1 MADDKSGILDS
12 VKETFSK
19 FGAEVWGSF
28 SANFSMDNVIDAI
41 QEVDVAA
48 TSLAKEFGQGRENV
62 MAMKVAMADAVSESA
77 LLGKGMTEISALQ
90 GKIAEGIGRNTI
102 LSSESYPKLFAL
114 EKVVGQNAETIVKQF
129 KDAGVSIYNVNK
141 EMQGVIDS
149 ARAVG
154 VNAQEVSSKVLSNM
168 DKLNM
173 YNFNQGVEG
182 LAKMAAHATAMN
194 IDMGSTFRFAEKVY
208 NPEGAI
214 NTAAA
219 LQRLGVTQS
228 QLLDPLRLMDLSA
241 NDPEELQKQMADLGK
256 SFVELDEKGRFQI
269 MPGEKR
275 RMREIAEQL
284 GMTAG
289 EFSKMALASAEME
302 NKLKTIQ
309 FPDFATEEQK
319 QFIANMAEMKDG
331 KYVIQTETG
340 PTDVT
345 EVLKGLPDQKAFEKF
360 IEASKPKDIQEIA
373 EEQLTYTEQIRN
385 SLAAM
390 EKRLP
395 MAIAA
400 SKTGTDAIELGV
412 GAYKA
417 VGAATTGLKQSEIRT
432 NFDENSQNILKTLND
447 AVNGKAGVSDVLGV
461 LGKAASSTKDLLEKG
476 FQKGLENAQESM
488 NKVAT
493 ENNQLATLLS
503 SVYNK
508 ISPTTENKATNE
520 VMVNQ
525 MTTQDNKTLNIPTAT
540 QNTTPMTDMPN
551 TSTQNSNI
559 SMNITLTAP
568 PNIDTAQL
576 DKVLKDP
583 AFQQKLVEAV
593 NAAMTNQNQT
603 PQFGN
608 KK

>member
-1 MADDKSGILDS
+1 
-12 VKETFSK
+12 
-19 FGAEVWGSF
+19 
-28 SANFSMDNVIDAI
+28 
-41 QEVDVAA
+41 
-48 TSLAKEFGQGRENV
+48 
-62 MAMKVAMADAVSESA
+62 
-77 LLGKGMTEISALQ
+77 
-90 GKIAEGIGRNTI
+90 
-102 LSSESYPKLFAL
+102 
-114 EKVVGQNAETIVKQF
+114 
-129 KDAGVSIYNVNK
+129 
-141 EMQGVIDS
+141 
-149 ARAVG
+149 
-154 VNAQEVSSKVLSNM
+154 
-168 DKLNM
+168 
-173 YNFNQGVEG
+173 
-182 LAKMAAHATAMN
+182 
-194 IDMGSTFRFAEKVY
+194 
-208 NPEGAI
+208 
-214 NTAAA
+214 
-219 LQRLGVTQS
+219 
-228 QLLDPLRLMDLSA
+228 MDLSA

-319 QFIANMAEMKDG
+319 QFIANMAEMGESG
-331 KYVIQTETG
+331 KYEIEYKGKT
-340 PTDVT
+340 T
-345 EVLKGLPDQKAFEKF
+345 EVSDVLKDFKGDQKAFEEF
-360 IEASKPKDIQEIA
+360 IKASKPKDIEEIA
-373 EEQLTYTEQIRN
+373 KEQLTYTEQIAN

-461 LGKAASSTKDLLEKG
+461 LGKAANNTKDLLEKG

-520 VMVNQ
+520 AMVNQ

>member
-1 MADDKSGILDS
+1 MGEENSGMLDGI
-12 VKETFSK
+12 KQTFAK
-19 FGAEVWGSF
+19 FGAEIWGSF
-28 SANFSMDNVIDAI
+28 SANFDMGNVIDAI
-41 QEVDVAA
+41 EEVDIAA
-48 TSLAKEFGQGRENV
+48 TTLAKEFGQGRENV
-62 MAMKVAMADAVSESA
+62 MTMKVAMADAVKESA
-77 LLGKGMTEISALQ
+77 LFGKDIKEISELQ
-90 GKIAEGIGRNTI
+90 KGIAESIGRNII
-102 LSSESYPKLFAL
+102 LSTESYPKLFAL
-114 EKVVGQNAETIVKQF
+114 ESVVGQNAQTIVKQF
-129 KDAGVSIYNVNK
+129 KDAGISIYNVNK

-149 ARAVG
+149 ARAIG

-173 YNFNQGVEG
+173 YNFSQGVEG

-214 NTAAA
+214 QTAAA

-289 EFSKMALASAEME
+289 EFSKMALASAELD
-302 NKLKTIQ
+302 NKLKTIK

-331 KYVIQTETG
+331 RYVIQTETG
-340 PTDVT
+340 EKEVS

-360 IEASKPKDIQEIA
+360 IEASQPKSIEDIA
-373 EEQLTYTEQIRN
+373 KEQLTYTEQIKN
-385 SLAAM
+385 SMMAV
-390 EKRLP
+390 EKQLP
-395 MAIAA
+395 MAIAS
-400 SKTGTDAIELGV
+400 SKTGTDAMELAV
-412 GAYKA
+412 ATYKT
-417 VGAATTGLKQSEIRT
+417 VGAATTGLKQGEIRT
-432 NFDENSQNILKTLND
+432 NFDENTQNILTTLND
-447 AVNGKAGVSDVLGV
+447 AVNGKAGVNDVLSA
-461 LGKAASSTKDLLEKG
+461 LGTAANNTKNLLEKG
-476 FQKGLENAQESM
+476 FKEGLENAQKSMES
-488 NKVAT
+488 VAT
-493 ENNQLATLLS
+493 ENNKLATLLS

-508 ISPTTENKATNE
+508 VSPTTDNKKTNE
-520 VMVNQ
+520 GTMTNPQ
-525 MTTQDNKTLNIPTAT
+525 MMDNKNVNLNLPIQNNPSVTPTP
-540 QNTTPMTDMPN
+540 NTT
-551 TSTQNSNI
+551 TQNSNI
-559 SMNITLTAP
+559 AMNITLTAP

-593 NAAMTNQNQT
+593 NMAMSNQNQT
-603 PQFGN
+603 PQFGMS
-608 KK
+608 K